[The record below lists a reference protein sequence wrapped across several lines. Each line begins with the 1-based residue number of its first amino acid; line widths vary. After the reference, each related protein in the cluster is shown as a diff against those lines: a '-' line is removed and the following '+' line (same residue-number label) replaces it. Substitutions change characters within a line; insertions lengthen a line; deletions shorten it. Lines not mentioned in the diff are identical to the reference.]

1 MPEIAPASDVV
12 TDTALPPYRQPIY
25 RPRGW
30 LVLTG
35 REDGLAVLLPAGRVF
50 YASDK
55 ATGGCEVGVDA
66 HQPVMVKAAE
76 RVADIAA
83 MLISDEGG

>member
-1 MPEIAPASDVV
+1 MPEIAPTSDVV
-12 TDTALPPYRQPIY
+12 TDTALPPYRQPLY

-30 LVLTG
+30 LILTG
-35 REDGLAVLLPAGRVF
+35 REDGLAVLLPASRVF

-55 ATGGCEVGVDA
+55 ADGGCDVGVDA
-66 HQPVMVKAAE
+66 HEPVMVTATE

-83 MLISDEGG
+83 MLRFDAEC

>member
-12 TDTALPPYRQPIY
+12 TDIALPPY

-30 LVLTG
+30 LILTG
-35 REDGLAVLLPAGRVF
+35 REDGLAVLLPSSRVF

-55 ATGGCEVGVDA
+55 ADGGCDVGVDA
-66 HQPVMVKAAE
+66 HEPVMVAAAE
-76 RVADIAA
+76 RVADIVA
-83 MLISDEGG
+83 MLRFDEGGSDHA